1 MCSNMLVV
9 VQRQSRIDATFLTMT
24 NIIELILKML
34 QGGTLQSLASSLGL
48 GENQTKGAL
57 TAVVPAILGLFMKKA
72 QEPGGAQSLLDTITK
87 TAPGG
92 ATRAPGGIDL
102 ANLASAFTGQG
113 QQNVQNAGTQILEQ
127 VLGGSSNVQ
136 SVVSALASHVGIDQT
151 KTSQLVSLATP
162 IVAAVL
168 HKQAGQQGG
177 GANGLASVLA
187 GQGDFLKGMLPS
199 GLGNALGMSGLLGG
213 LGQMAGGIG
222 DRGREAAAGA
232 AAAATSAGGAAQRSG
247 GTFLTR
253 ILPLLILLGLV
264 WWLWRSCSTGTVQP
278 GANPPAPAATAS
290 PTVSTE
296 TKKETPGTGTPAA
309 ETPAAETP
317 AAAAASPEATASPEV
332 TASPEATAKATPAP

>member
-1 MCSNMLVV
+1 
-9 VQRQSRIDATFLTMT
+9 
-24 NIIELILKML
+24 
-34 QGGTLQSLASSLGL
+34 
-48 GENQTKGAL
+48 
-57 TAVVPAILGLFMKKA
+57 MKKA
-72 QEPGGAQSLLDTITK
+72 QEPGGAQSLHDTFTK

-92 ATRAPGGIDL
+92 ATSAPGGIDL

-151 KTSQLVSLATP
+151 KTNQLLSLATP

-168 HKQAGQQGG
+168 GKHANEQGG

-187 GQGDFLKGMLPS
+187 GQGDFLKGMLPG

-232 AAAATSAGGAAQRSG
+232 AAAVTSAGGYRPTSR
-247 GTFLTR
+247 TR
-253 ILPLLILLGLV
+253 RRRGRGLRRKRRQHFPNQD
-264 WWLWRSCSTGTVQP
+264 L
-278 GANPPAPAATAS
+278 
-290 PTVSTE
+290 
-296 TKKETPGTGTPAA
+296 
-309 ETPAAETP
+309 
-317 AAAAASPEATASPEV
+317 AASDFARLGVVAM
-332 TASPEATAKATPAP
+332 AKLQHWDRSARSQSARTGCDCESERFDRSKKRDARHRCSCR

>member
-1 MCSNMLVV
+1 
-9 VQRQSRIDATFLTMT
+9 
-24 NIIELILKML
+24 
-34 QGGTLQSLASSLGL
+34 
-48 GENQTKGAL
+48 
-57 TAVVPAILGLFMKKA
+57 MKKA
-72 QEPGGAQSLLDTITK
+72 QEPGGAQSLHDTFTK

-92 ATRAPGGIDL
+92 ATSAPGGIDL

-151 KTSQLVSLATP
+151 KTNQLLSLATP

-168 HKQAGQQGG
+168 GKHANEQGG
-177 GANGLASVLA
+177 GANGLASMLA
-187 GQGDFLKGMLPS
+187 GQGDFLKGMLPG

-232 AAAATSAGGAAQRSG
+232 PAAVSSAGDTAQQAGRAAVEAADSGARSG
-247 GTFLTR
+247 STFLTR

-290 PTVSTE
+290 PSASTE
-296 TKKETPGTGTPAA
+296 AKKETPGTGAPAA
-309 ETPAAETP
+309 ETPATSETP
-317 AAAAASPEATASPEV
+317 SESAASPAAPASPEASAS
-332 TASPEATAKATPAP
+332 ATPSP

>member
-1 MCSNMLVV
+1 MP
-9 VQRQSRIDATFLTMT
+9 
-24 NIIELILKML
+24 NIIELILKLL
-34 QGGTLQSLASSLGL
+34 QGGTLQSLASSIGL

-57 TAVVPAILGLFMKKA
+57 AAAVPTILGLFMKKA

-92 ATRAPGGIDL
+92 GTGAPGGIDL

-136 SVVSALASHVGIDQT
+136 SVVSALASHAGIDPS
-151 KTSQLVSLATP
+151 KTTQLVSLATP

-168 HKQAGQQGG
+168 GKHASEQGG

-187 GQGDFLKGMLPS
+187 GQGDFLKGALPG

-232 AAAATSAGGAAQRSG
+232 AAAVSSAGDAAQRAGRTAVEAADSG
-247 GTFLTR
+247 ARSGSPFLTR
-253 ILPLLILLGLV
+253 ILPLLILLALV

-290 PTVSTE
+290 PSVSTE
-296 TKKETPGTGTPAA
+296 AKKETPGTGAPAA
-309 ETPAAETP
+309 EAPTATAASETP
-317 AAAAASPEATASPEV
+317 SAGAASPEASAS
-332 TASPEATAKATPAP
+332 ATPSP